1 MAIIY
6 VPIRLSPGEK
16 GPYLFHSLRIVR
28 MISGDCIWQIG
39 ERTVRLETGDVLL
52 LNDRIPRRILENSG
66 LKLDVFAFRS
76 RDISSFPFLLRTFYG
91 ENPKHCRESP
101 LMAQI
106 LELLRSTLNAGEEE
120 TARHLFEAACS
131 LLEKEFPE
139 QSDQRMARIAFGA
152 ADYIWE
158 HFRENI
164 SVPQVAQAMNIS
176 KNHLE
181 GCFRQLHGVGVGGYI
196 RMIRLHHAEKMLRSE
211 PEHSV
216 LDIAFAC
223 GFRSSAGFYKAY
235 QSIYGKPP
243 RKGT

>member
-1 MAIIY
+1 MALRY
-6 VPIRLSPGEK
+6 FPVRLSPGEK

-28 MISGDCIWQIG
+28 MISGASVWQIG
-39 ERTVRLETGDVLL
+39 ERKIALTEGDLLL
-52 LNDRIPRRILENSG
+52 LNDRIPRRVLENNG
-66 LKLDVFAFRS
+66 LRLDIFAFRN
-76 RDISSFPFLLRTFYG
+76 RDVCSFPLLLRTFYG
-91 ENPKHCRESP
+91 ESPRYCRESP
-101 LMAQI
+101 VIAQI
-106 LELLRSTLNAGEEE
+106 LDLLRTVLTDGDEG
-120 TARHLFEAACS
+120 TAQHLFQAVCG

-139 QSDQRMARIAFGA
+139 QTDHRTARIAFGA

-164 SVPQVAQAMNIS
+164 SVPRVAEALSIS

-181 GCFRQLHGVGVGGYI
+181 GCFRQFHGIGVGGYI

-211 PEHSV
+211 PERSV

-235 QSIYGKPP
+235 RTVYGCPP
-243 RKGT
+243 KRSK